1 MIELPEAY
9 TIAQQ
14 IAETLKGKVIE
25 RGVRGNSPH
34 KFAFYNREPEEYESI
49 LNGRTIG
56 GAYQLANMIMVPAEP
71 DFVIGLGCG
80 GERILYHENESTL
93 PKKHQLLLQFTDGT
107 YLSVS
112 VQGWGAALLL
122 EESEVETHP
131 FCGGRGPSPLSD
143 EFTLD
148 YFLGLFGT
156 LKEND
161 PASAKYFAITK
172 PGVAGMG
179 NGCLQDILFNAGIH
193 PRRRV
198 ISLSDDE
205 KRAFYEAIRTTV
217 REMTDLGGRDS
228 DYDLFGRPGGYR
240 RILHSKVVGR
250 PCPKCGTPIEKTA
263 FLGGASYF
271 CPTCQK

>member
-9 TIAQQ
+9 TTARQ
-14 IAETLKGKVIE
+14 INDTLRGRVIE
-25 RGVRGNSPH
+25 QGIRGNSPH

-49 LNGRTIG
+49 LRGQAIG
-56 GAYQLANMIMVPAEP
+56 QAFQLANMIMVPVGP
-71 DFVIGLGCG
+71 DYVLGLGCG
-80 GERILYHENESTL
+80 GERILFHENESTL
-93 PKKHQLLLQFTDGT
+93 PKKHQLLLRFTDGT

-122 EESEVETHP
+122 QESEVETHP

-148 YFLGLFGT
+148 YFKGLFGA

-161 PASAKYFAITK
+161 PASAKFFVITK
-172 PGVAGMG
+172 PGVSGIG
-179 NGCLQDILFNAGIH
+179 NGVLQDILFHAGIH

-205 KRAFYEAIRTTV
+205 KRALYEAIRHTV

-228 DYDLFGRPGGYR
+228 ERDLYNRPGGYQ
-240 RILHSKVVGR
+240 RILHSGVVGF
-250 PCPKCGTPIEKTA
+250 PCIKCGTPIQKIS

-271 CPTCQK
+271 CPNCQT